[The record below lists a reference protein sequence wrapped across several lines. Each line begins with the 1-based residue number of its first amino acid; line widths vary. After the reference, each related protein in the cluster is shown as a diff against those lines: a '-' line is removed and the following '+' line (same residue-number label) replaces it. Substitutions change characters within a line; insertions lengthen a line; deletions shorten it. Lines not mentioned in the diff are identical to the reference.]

1 MKKKEK
7 QNNEFAHI
15 DLGESFEILT
25 GHGGVKKLFLQR
37 FNRDELWRMS
47 EKIGLVSHL
56 KKKGFDNIIL
66 DIEVDENRINYFN
79 IYMKEKRPENRLLDV
94 RLSEMTF
101 IPGNKYYNETDTITP
116 FDMINIEWITA
127 RNPYAGFSKKRPQ
140 LPGQSSPGL
149 GILKYCFRMI
159 YLMASEIFKDG
170 FMDVPDHMHG
180 AIMYSSDFKFFDP
193 VHEAILRA
201 VMRDLKKYSI
211 ADITWGILTS
221 TVIEKYSGV
230 PQVYEPCEQIHPVSR
245 RMKKYFNSDTYKKTF
260 KKYYNRK
267 RYYMDYN
274 EMVRRRDDILFKKR
288 IENL

>member
-7 QNNEFAHI
+7 QNNELVHI

-101 IPGNKYYNETDTITP
+101 IPGNKYYNETDTIAP

-245 RMKKYFNSDTYKKTF
+245 RMKKYFNSDAYKKTF